1 MFACQKQTFP
11 VRELL
16 TAVRDFFM
24 WSGRLEITLDLS
36 WKCNDI
42 DSEYLKTDQCW
53 LVLHMSEVIWYMY
66 NHVGLQ
72 QDVNR
77 IES

>member
-1 MFACQKQTFP
+1 
-11 VRELL
+11 
-16 TAVRDFFM
+16 M